1 MLRLKILLRG
11 AQISDLSL
19 DPNKEYVGGRKE
31 SCDIRLQAE
40 KGVSREHFKL
50 KYEDHNWVVS
60 SLSRFGEIYYQGQR
74 VENSVL
80 SINETFQIPPYE
92 FLLADEVGLAEVSSI
107 VRKKTSDINENEKTV
122 VGVVQQVPYIKMM
135 STQGVVREMLRLEVG
150 DTWVAGRDPSCQI
163 IIPDQRVSRRQF
175 ELRKINGIYTIIDL
189 ASVNGTFLNGSPVS
203 STDPQALKS
212 GDALT
217 VLDNTMYFELHD
229 PNFQY
234 RVDKIEIPPLQP
246 IYIDE
251 VAENYAEN
259 PANISASILNTLQEI
274 EQPQY
279 NDQLNPN
286 GGPFTGMPNDQSQN
300 SEYYNFQ
307 NPEQQQPVSENL
319 ERWNKFKENKPLFFS
334 TILILLV
341 GVYFLSEM
349 INEPQEQ
356 MANRGQIDAA
366 DPFLRLTPE
375 EQQQVISKYTF
386 AEKAIKQQQFTIAR
400 ENLEQLHK
408 ILETG
413 YKDSKVYELEAQ
425 NGEQTIITQ
434 QEAERR
440 VKEEAEQEVK
450 IKETAAICEK
460 LINSEVTQFQ
470 IEECLAPITVINPDH
485 PDRLRL
491 LADADKIITDRTAV
505 EEKEKLKQ
513 AQIETLRSLFQ
524 TAEMIQ
530 ATGYPKR
537 TLSAYQKV
545 VDADYPDPENL
556 KVIAGDR
563 IKYIKKRLT
572 QKNTRYLSE
581 ADDFIKSGKIR
592 DAVKS
597 LQGALSF
604 DPDNESIKTKIDKY
618 TNELNIQVKVLYQE
632 SIIDENFGN
641 VDGSESRPGAKE
653 KWKKIIETDL
663 EDGDYYRKAFI
674 KLKKYG
680 VL

>member
-19 DPNKEYVGGRKE
+19 DPDKEYVGGRKE

-50 KYEDHNWVVS
+50 KFEDHNWVVS

-74 VENSVL
+74 VENSAL
-80 SINETFQIPPYE
+80 SVNQTFQIPPYE
-92 FLLADEVGLAEVSSI
+92 FLLVEEAGAEISSI
-107 VRKKTSDINENEKTV
+107 VRKKTSDVNENEKTV
-122 VGVVQQVPYIKMM
+122 IGIVQQVPYIKMM
-135 STQGVVREMLRLEVG
+135 SAQGEVREMLRLEVG

-251 VAENYAEN
+251 VAEDYAEN
-259 PANISASILNTLQEI
+259 PANISASIINSLQEV
-274 EQPQY
+274 EQQQY
-279 NDQLNPN
+279 GDQLNPN
-286 GGPFTGMPNDQSQN
+286 GGPFTGMPNNQN
-300 SEYYNFQ
+300 QNNEYYNFQ
-307 NPEQQQPVSENL
+307 NAEQQQPFSPSAD
-319 ERWNKFKENKPLFFS
+319 RWNKFKENKPLFIS

-349 INEPQEQ
+349 INEPQQ
-356 MANRGQIDAA
+356 QITNRSQVDAA

-440 VKEEAEQEVK
+440 AKEEAEQEIK
-450 IKETAAICEK
+450 IKETADLCEK
-460 LINSEVTQFQ
+460 LITPEVTKFQ

-491 LADADKIITDRTAV
+491 IADVDKIVSDRTAV
-505 EEKEKLKQ
+505 EEREKLKQ
-513 AQIETLRSLFQ
+513 TQIETLRSLFQ
-524 TAEMIQ
+524 AAETIQ

-545 VDADYPDPENL
+545 LDAELPDPENL
-556 KVIAGDR
+556 KKIAGDR
-563 IKYIKKRLT
+563 VKYIKRRLA
-572 QKNTRYLSE
+572 QKNTKYLTE

-592 DAVKS
+592 DAIKS

-604 DPDNESIKTKIDKY
+604 DPDNETIKSKIDKH
-618 TNELNIQVKVLYQE
+618 TNELNLQVKSLYQD

-641 VDGSESRPGAKE
+641 VDGSESRPGAKD

-680 VL
+680 VF

>member
-19 DPNKEYVGGRKE
+19 DTNKEYVGGRKE
-31 SCDIRLQAE
+31 SCDIKLQAE

-50 KYEDHNWVVS
+50 KYEDQNWVVS

-74 VENSVL
+74 VENTVL
-80 SINETFQIPPYE
+80 AINETFQIPPYE
-92 FLLADEVGLAEVSSI
+92 FLLVEEAGLDASAI
-107 VRKKTSDINENEKTV
+107 IRKKTTEVNENEKTV

-135 STQGVVREMLRLEVG
+135 SAHGEVREMLRLEVG

-246 IYIDE
+246 IYVDE
-251 VAENYAEN
+251 VAEDYVED
-259 PANISASILNTLQEI
+259 PANISASIINSLQEV
-274 EQPQY
+274 EQPYY
-279 NDQLNPN
+279 NDQLNPG
-286 GGPFTGMPNDQSQN
+286 GGPFTGMPNDQGQN
-300 SEYYNFQ
+300 NEYYNFQ
-307 NPEQQQPVSENL
+307 NTEPQQPMSANQ
-319 ERWNKFKENKPLFFS
+319 ERWNKFKENKPLFIS

-349 INEPQEQ
+349 INEPQQ
-356 MANRGQIDAA
+356 VTNRGNLEAS
-366 DPFLRLTPE
+366 DPFLRLSPE

-440 VKEEAEQEVK
+440 AKEEAEQEIK
-450 IKETAAICEK
+450 IKETAELCEK
-460 LINSEVTQFQ
+460 LITPEVTKFQ

-491 LADADKIITDRTAV
+491 IADVDKIVADRTAI
-505 EEKEKLKQ
+505 EEREKLKQ
-513 AQIETLRSLFQ
+513 TQIESLRSLFQ
-524 TAEMIQ
+524 TAESIQ

-537 TLSAYQKV
+537 TINAYQKV
-545 VDADYPDPENL
+545 IDADFPDPENL
-556 KVIAGDR
+556 KKTATDR
-563 IKYIKKRLT
+563 IKYIQRRLK
-572 QKNTRYLSE
+572 QKNNTYLAE
-581 ADDFIKSGKIR
+581 ADDYIKSGKIR
-592 DAVKS
+592 DAIKS

-604 DPDNESIKTKIDKY
+604 DPDNESIKSKIDKY
-618 TNELNIQVKVLYQE
+618 TYELNIQVKALYQE
-632 SIIDENFGN
+632 SIIDENFGH
-641 VDGSESRPGAKE
+641 VDGSESRPGAKD